1 MAEHGRELA
10 RAAGLDAIA
19 SVSASPTPWRT
30 ICRAPE
36 AHEAN
41 VIVCGSRGQGGVSRA
56 LLGSTSSAL
65 LHHSPRPVLVVP
77 PGAGDLS
84 GPTLIGYD
92 GSDGA
97 RAAIGTAARLFPE
110 RAALV
115 VHTWS
120 SPVLRSLAGEALLAA
135 PVAEIH
141 DITMDVGQIFAEFAA
156 EQAEAGAVLAREQH
170 LHARGLAIESASGP
184 WRTLVATARAEN
196 ASVIVARS
204 RGRGALAS
212 TVLGSVAS
220 GLFHNAE
227 LPTLIVRGT

>member
-1 MAEHGRELA
+1 M
-10 RAAGLDAIA
+10 
-19 SVSASPTPWRT
+19 
-30 ICRAPE
+30 
-36 AHEAN
+36 
-41 VIVCGSRGQGGVSRA
+41 IVCGSRGQGGVSRA

-141 DITMDVGQIFAEFAA
+141 DITMDVGQVFAELAA

-196 ASVIVARS
+196 ASVIVAGS
-204 RGRGALAS
+204 R
-212 TVLGSVAS
+212 
-220 GLFHNAE
+220 
-227 LPTLIVRGT
+227 